1 MTAIILFVLLPGAG
15 TPVVAGIGC
24 AVHDGGRVV
33 ETAVL
38 EIV

>member
-1 MTAIILFVLLPGAG
+1 MTALIVSILSPGTG
-15 TPVVAGIGC
+15 TPVDAGIGC